1 MRIWLTVFST
11 LIVTVLAAQQDPSPQ
26 ALFENE
32 QYEEVIAALP
42 EPTTVSQMMLRADA
56 HHKLGAFNDAL
67 DFYEAAEAAGCD
79 SFELY
84 LHRGI
89 CLFSLEAYDEARD
102 NLSAAYDID
111 TGDRRIPYYFAAA
124 AYMQNRFKEAER
136 YLDDALERFP
146 DYFDAHYLKGA
157 VLLEQGFAAEA
168 ADAFTFCNALKPD
181 DQRSKLNIAMALL
194 AEEDYTKARDL
205 LDEVVHDAQDDVLRD
220 AYYQRGVCRYRTHD
234 DKGACEDWANAG
246 DLGDREAQ
254 ELNTT
259 VCMGKR
265 KRVKERRGVYVAF

>member
-1 MRIWLTVFST
+1 MMAM
-11 LIVTVLAAQQDPSPQ
+11 VLVAQQETSPFE
-26 ALFENE
+26 LFNNE
-32 QYEEVIAALP
+32 QYKAVIAALP
-42 EPTTVSQMMLRADA
+42 EPATIDQHMLRADA
-56 HHKLGAFNDAL
+56 HHKLGEFAEAL
-67 DFYEAAEAAGCD
+67 DFYEAAEAAGCA

-89 CLFSLEAYDEARD
+89 CLFSLQAYDEMRD
-102 NLSAAYDID
+102 NLSAAYDMN
-111 TGDRRIPYYFAAA
+111 TGERRIPYYFAAA

-168 ADAFTFCNALKPD
+168 ADAFTFCNALKPGD
-181 DQRSKLNIAMALL
+181 ERSKLNIAMALL

-205 LDEVVHDAQDDVLRD
+205 LDELVHEAQGDVLRD

-265 KRVKERRGVYVAF
+265 KRVKDRRGVYVAF